1 MNNEC
6 RRCKKFAMMQE
17 QPMSSSIDTVALD
30 PRIRRTRRSLQDA
43 LEKLLSE
50 KDFDEISVHDISETA
65 TLNRATFYDH
75 YTDKFALLECLVAA
89 RFCQLLEERNIRFD
103 GCQGAV
109 RTMAIGVCTYLAEM
123 PRAKLASQPHSGQHL
138 ETAIV
143 AVMRGMILEGLTS
156 HRGRQ
161 RVSHELLASTAAWAI
176 FGAAK
181 EWLRTPNRVS
191 VDRIA
196 TTIELMVTPI
206 FSAAA
211 SQANAGK
218 SRLNT

>member
-1 MNNEC
+1 
-6 RRCKKFAMMQE
+6 MMQE

-123 PRAKLASQPHSGQHL
+123 PRANINSQSGSGQHL

-143 AVMRGMILEGLTS
+143 AVMRNMILEGIKANP
-156 HRGRQ
+156 GRRQ
-161 RVSHELLASTAAWAI
+161 VSSELLASTVAWAI

-196 TTIELMVTPI
+196 SAIELMVTPI

-211 SQANAGK
+211 SHKAG
-218 SRLNT
+218 SNNRRNP

>member
-1 MNNEC
+1 
-6 RRCKKFAMMQE
+6 
-17 QPMSSSIDTVALD
+17 MSPALDTDALD
-30 PRIRRTRRSLQDA
+30 PRIRRTRLLLQDA
-43 LEKLLSE
+43 LERLLAE
-50 KDFDEISVHDISETA
+50 KDFEKISVQDLAEAA

-75 YTDKFALLECLVAA
+75 YPDKFALLECLVAT
-89 RFCQLLEERNIRFD
+89 RFRELLEERNIRFD

-123 PRAKLASQPHSGQHL
+123 PRATLSSQTNSGQHL

-143 AVMRGMILEGLTS
+143 AVMRGMILEGMKS
-156 HRGRQ
+156 HSGRQ
-161 RVSHELLASTAAWAI
+161 RVPPDLLASTVAWAI

-196 TTIELMVTPI
+196 NTIEAMVTPI
-206 FSAAA
+206 FGAAQSQPSA
-211 SQANAGK
+211 SKGRR
-218 SRLNT
+218 ST

>member
-75 YTDKFALLECLVAA
+75 YTDKFALLECTV
-89 RFCQLLEERNIRFD
+89 
-103 GCQGAV
+103 
-109 RTMAIGVCTYLAEM
+109 
-123 PRAKLASQPHSGQHL
+123 
-138 ETAIV
+138 
-143 AVMRGMILEGLTS
+143 
-156 HRGRQ
+156 
-161 RVSHELLASTAAWAI
+161 AWAI

-196 TTIELMVTPI
+196 SAIELMVTPI

-211 SQANAGK
+211 SHKAG
-218 SRLNT
+218 SNNR

>member
-1 MNNEC
+1 
-6 RRCKKFAMMQE
+6 
-17 QPMSSSIDTVALD
+17 MSSTPDTETLD
-30 PRIRRTRRSLQDA
+30 PRIRRTRQSLQDA

-50 KDFDEISVHDISETA
+50 KGFEKISVHDVAEAA

-75 YTDKFALLECLVAA
+75 YPDKFALLECLVAT
-89 RFCQLLEERNIRFD
+89 RFRQLLEERHIRFD
-103 GCQGAV
+103 GCKGAV
-109 RTMAIGVCTYLAEM
+109 RTMAIGVCSYLAGM
-123 PRAKLASQPHSGQHL
+123 PRATLNSQTHSGHHL

-143 AVMRGMILEGLTS
+143 AVMRGMILEGLRT

-161 RVSHELLASTAAWAI
+161 RVSPGLLASTVAWAI

-181 EWLRTPNRVS
+181 EWLRTPNRVP

-196 TTIELMVTPI
+196 TTIEAMVNPI
-206 FSAAA
+206 FSSAETQSSA
-211 SQANAGK
+211 SK